1 MEIILDITNL
11 KNIMKFFIISFSIIT
26 FFIGV
31 YNYTNYINYI
41 NYYTPSTTVEDGTI
55 IEKDST
61 ITILIPDIR

>member
-31 YNYTNYINYI
+31 YNYTNCT
-41 NYYTPSTTVEDGTI
+41 NYYIPSTTVEDGTI
-55 IEKDST
+55 IEKDSI

>member
-31 YNYTNYINYI
+31 YNYTNYINYYI
-41 NYYTPSTTVEDGTI
+41 PSTTVEDGTI

>member
-31 YNYTNYINYI
+31 YNYTNYINY
-41 NYYTPSTTVEDGTI
+41 YTPSITVEDGTI